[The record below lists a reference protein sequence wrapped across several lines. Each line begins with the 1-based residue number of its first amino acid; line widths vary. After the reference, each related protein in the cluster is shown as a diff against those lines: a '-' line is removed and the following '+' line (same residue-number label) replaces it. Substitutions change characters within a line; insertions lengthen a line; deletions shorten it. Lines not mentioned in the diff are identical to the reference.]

1 MVAFHADAA
10 NIGKPALS
18 APKIVDFLFITSLC
32 VVKKRENTS
41 TKLQNAGEVN
51 YRKLFVYMAGAAKKR
66 QNAGGDNYRKLF
78 VYMTGAAKKRQSTGE
93 VNYRKLF
100 VYMTGAAKKRQS
112 TGEVNYRKLFVY
124 MAGAATK
131 RQNTGG
137 NNYRKLFVYMA
148 GAAKK
153 RQNAGG
159 DNYRK
164 LFVYMT
170 GAAKKRQ
177 STGEVN
183 YRKLFVYMAGAAKKR
198 QNAGGNR
205 FLPSRTRPD
214 ERGVCFRRNGH
225 ICLPR
230 CPYILTVVAIYTHH
244 GSHIYSP
251 TLTIYVYLDAE
262 TYPQN
267 QRNNCRITGT
277 FRRSYD
283 QR

>member
-1 MVAFHADAA
+1 MVAFHTDAA

-41 TKLQNAGEVN
+41 TKLQNAGGDN
-51 YRKLFVYMAGAAKKR
+51 YRKLFVYMADAAKKR
-66 QNAGGDNYRKLF
+66 QNAGGD
-78 VYMTGAAKKRQSTGE
+78 
-93 VNYRKLF
+93 
-100 VYMTGAAKKRQS
+100 
-112 TGEVNYRKLFVY
+112 
-124 MAGAATK
+124 
-131 RQNTGG
+131 
-137 NNYRKLFVYMA
+137 
-148 GAAKK
+148 
-153 RQNAGG
+153 
-159 DNYRK
+159 
-164 LFVYMT
+164 
-170 GAAKKRQ
+170 
-177 STGEVN
+177 N

-251 TLTIYVYLDAE
+251 
-262 TYPQN
+262 
-267 QRNNCRITGT
+267 R
-277 FRRSYD
+277 
-283 QR
+283 